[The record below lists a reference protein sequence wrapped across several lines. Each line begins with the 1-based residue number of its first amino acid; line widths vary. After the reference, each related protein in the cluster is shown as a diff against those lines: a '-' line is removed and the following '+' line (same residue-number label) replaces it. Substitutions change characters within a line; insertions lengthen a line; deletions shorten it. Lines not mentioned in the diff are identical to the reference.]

1 MSTGQKLSVILIA
14 GLLGM
19 ITSKLVLEVFLSRA
33 VSWTGNFR
41 KGRRNNFA
49 AISVHVCSTLAQEHV
64 CMHIAMELITTII
77 TFFTMLHDSFMYTYE
92 AWSYNFCHFHA
103 VGGKPVFSISC
114 FMQHLL
120 STSLPLI
127 KSLLLQTIWY
137 GHSPKNIISIGSWPS
152 FWFSFALFRC

>member
-1 MSTGQKLSVILIA
+1 
-14 GLLGM
+14 M

-77 TFFTMLHDSFMYTYE
+77 TFLLCYMTLF
-92 AWSYNFCHFHA
+92 
-103 VGGKPVFSISC
+103 VGNV
-114 FMQHLL
+114 LL
-120 STSLPLI
+120 SSRV
-127 KSLLLQTIWY
+127 TIGRGELDTIVLY
-137 GHSPKNIISIGSWPS
+137 M
-152 FWFSFALFRC
+152 

>member
-77 TFFTMLHDSFMYTYE
+77 TFLPCYMTLLCTHVRLEVIIFVIFMLLEESQSFQ
-92 AWSYNFCHFHA
+92 S
-103 VGGKPVFSISC
+103 PVYATPFVYLIATDKVIT
-114 FMQHLL
+114 FADDLIWPL
-120 STSLPLI
+120 SQEYYFYRLMTFFLVFICLI
-127 KSLLLQTIWY
+127 
-137 GHSPKNIISIGSWPS
+137 
-152 FWFSFALFRC
+152 